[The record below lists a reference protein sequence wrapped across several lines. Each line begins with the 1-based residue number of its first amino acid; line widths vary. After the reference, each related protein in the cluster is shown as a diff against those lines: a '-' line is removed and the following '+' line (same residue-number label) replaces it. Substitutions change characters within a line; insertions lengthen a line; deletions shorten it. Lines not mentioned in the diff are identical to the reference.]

1 MQISSAKGQLDKC
14 KLQLGQMTGG
24 HLFVTHD
31 SSMSTLRG
39 SFSFGH
45 AKICSDYKDHLGWS
59 VNHPVGHFDM
69 I

>member
-1 MQISSAKGQLDKC
+1 
-14 KLQLGQMTGG
+14 MTGG

-69 I
+69 IGDKNFVGG